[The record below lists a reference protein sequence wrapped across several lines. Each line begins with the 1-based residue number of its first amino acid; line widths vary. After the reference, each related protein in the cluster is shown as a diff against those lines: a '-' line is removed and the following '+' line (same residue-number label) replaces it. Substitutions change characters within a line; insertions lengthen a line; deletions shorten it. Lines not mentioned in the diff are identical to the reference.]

1 MIYTVRVK
9 ATRRNLGDF
18 EAPDPCQALAAML
31 VSRGVSSGS
40 GDLLARVLDGLEAV
54 PIARDFAD
62 ALARLGSASHAEIS
76 GRLAGL
82 EFREAEGRA
91 DQCDHDRPLTSGC
104 YDCARA
110 PQAMQRAIDEARRGV
125 GL

>member
-18 EAPDPCQALAAML
+18 EAPDACQALASML

-54 PIARDFAD
+54 PVERDYAET
-62 ALARLGSASHAEIS
+62 LSRLGSHAFAERA
-76 GRLAGL
+76 GRLAGIEL
-82 EFREAEGRA
+82 AAALEAE
-91 DQCDHDRPLTSGC
+91 D
-104 YDCARA
+104 
-110 PQAMQRAIDEARRGV
+110 PQ
-125 GL
+125 

>member
-54 PIARDFAD
+54 PVARDYAET
-62 ALARLGSASHAEIS
+62 LARLGSAAHAGKA

-82 EFREAEGRA
+82 EFREAEDLDA
-91 DQCDHDRPLTSGC
+91 FDHYTE
-104 YDCARA
+104 A
-110 PQAMQRAIDEARRGV
+110 PDP
-125 GL
+125 